1 MLAVPEVRLQLVEAQ
16 HGGAAEAGIV
26 AGDLQLGQHVAHD
39 AGHRAQVGQ
48 RHHAAVHG
56 AYLLLREPLGDAGIA
71 EGVLTVRGLREG
83 EGETQRKK
91 WRANAKMT
99 CSGKNACFY

>member
-56 AYLLLREPLGDAGIA
+56 AYLLLGEPLGDAGIA
-71 EGVLTVRGLREG
+71 EGMLAVRGLRMEG
-83 EGETQRKK
+83 VSHTHRKK
-91 WRANAKMT
+91 GTANNKDQL
-99 CSGKNACFY
+99 S